1 MGSRQWPSGAGSPGY
16 GQAERRRDASP
27 AGQAVVIVD
36 VPVFADIRGRHGP
49 VAAEQV
55 TQMVADNLRRRL
67 RGADRLALL
76 REDEFLAVIADADD
90 AALESVV
97 PRLRAAVQGT
107 RVALAEDEWV
117 LGCTLGAAAR
127 ASGSCALDALVR
139 AADIALYRARLGT
152 IV

>member
-1 MGSRQWPSGAGSPGY
+1 MGSRQAPSGAGAPGT
-16 GQAERRRDASP
+16 GQAERRSDAP
-27 AGQAVVIVD
+27 RAGQAVVIVD
-36 VPVFADIRGRHGP
+36 VPVVADIRSRHGP

-67 RGADRLALL
+67 RDGDRLALL

-97 PRLRAAVQGT
+97 PRLRGAVQGT

-127 ASGSCALDALVR
+127 ASTSCALDALVR